1 MSNQNERHASNTRPA
16 RARSGMAALANAG
29 ENDEFSVIA
38 AIGGVR
44 GVVESMLP
52 GLLFVVL
59 FICTS
64 DLRMTV
70 IASAALAVVQV
81 VVRLIQRQS
90 VMGALGGL
98 VAVGICL
105 FWAWKSEARNYYMYG
120 FITNAAYIV
129 LLLVSMAVRVPGL
142 GFLVEFIRSLPTEHF
157 KAWLSGWRSDRALY
171 KAYARIT
178 WLWIGL
184 FALRLIVQVPLYM
197 TNQVGWLGTT
207 RLVMGIPFWA
217 LAIWI
222 SYLIV
227 ADPLHRHRMLE
238 KERESTSTEGGDAHP
253 TAQ

>member
-1 MSNQNERHASNTRPA
+1 MTRFQHPAGTRTKRHGGT
-16 RARSGMAALANAG
+16 GECG

-59 FICTS
+59 FICTL

-70 IASAALAVVQV
+70 VASPHLPWCRWSYASFNASRSWARWVV
-81 VVRLIQRQS
+81 S
-90 VMGALGGL
+90 SPSAYACLGVEERRGPQL
-98 VAVGICL
+98 
-105 FWAWKSEARNYYMYG
+105 YMYG
-120 FITNAAYIV
+120 LITNAAYIV
-129 LLLVSMAVRVPGL
+129 LLLVSMAVRVPGS

-184 FALRLIVQVPLYM
+184 FALRLIVQV
-197 TNQVGWLGTT
+197 
-207 RLVMGIPFWA
+207 RL
-217 LAIWI
+217 
-222 SYLIV
+222 
-227 ADPLHRHRMLE
+227 
-238 KERESTSTEGGDAHP
+238 
-253 TAQ
+253 

>member
-52 GLLFVVL
+52 GLLFIVL

-105 FWAWKSEARNYYMYG
+105 FWAWKSGEARNYYMYG

-142 GFLVEFIRSLPTEHF
+142 DSSWSSYDRCPPSISRRGSTAGAATGRSTRRTP
-157 KAWLSGWRSDRALY
+157 RSH
-171 KAYARIT
+171 
-178 WLWIGL
+178 GC
-184 FALRLIVQVPLYM
+184 
-197 TNQVGWLGTT
+197 G
-207 RLVMGIPFWA
+207 
-217 LAIWI
+217 
-222 SYLIV
+222 
-227 ADPLHRHRMLE
+227 
-238 KERESTSTEGGDAHP
+238 
-253 TAQ
+253 

>member
-105 FWAWKSEARNYYMYG
+105 FWAWKSGEARNYYMYG

-129 LLLVSMAVRVPGL
+129 LLL
-142 GFLVEFIRSLPTEHF
+142 SLIH
-157 KAWLSGWRSDRALY
+157 
-171 KAYARIT
+171 I
-178 WLWIGL
+178 
-184 FALRLIVQVPLYM
+184 
-197 TNQVGWLGTT
+197 
-207 RLVMGIPFWA
+207 
-217 LAIWI
+217 
-222 SYLIV
+222 
-227 ADPLHRHRMLE
+227 
-238 KERESTSTEGGDAHP
+238 
-253 TAQ
+253 

>member
-1 MSNQNERHASNTRPA
+1 
-16 RARSGMAALANAG
+16 
-29 ENDEFSVIA
+29 
-38 AIGGVR
+38 
-44 GVVESMLP
+44 
-52 GLLFVVL
+52 
-59 FICTS
+59 
-64 DLRMTV
+64 
-70 IASAALAVVQV
+70 
-81 VVRLIQRQS
+81 
-90 VMGALGGL
+90 MGALGGL

-105 FWAWKSEARNYYMYG
+105 FWAWKSGEARNYYMYG